1 MVGLYG
7 MFELPALAII
17 NRVANAGL
25 APVIVTAI
33 VAADTSTVRTLV
45 AGRGRPVVA
54 QLPLARVQM
63 VPSASTRIVRARVL
77 LIGRDV
83 LSLTWILAP
92 RRGTTEVDLAA
103 QFESRGL
110 AVRLAL
116 LLGGR
121 RWLARR
127 LDAMLRQVA
136 TRVLRTAEGFDDTT
150 SSAPGVPRAP
160 AV

>member
-1 MVGLYG
+1 
-7 MFELPALAII
+7 
-17 NRVANAGL
+17 
-25 APVIVTAI
+25 
-33 VAADTSTVRTLV
+33 
-45 AGRGRPVVA
+45 
-54 QLPLARVQM
+54 
-63 VPSASTRIVRARVL
+63 
-77 LIGRDV
+77 
-83 LSLTWILAP
+83 
-92 RRGTTEVDLAA
+92 VDLAA

-136 TRVLRTAEGFDDTT
+136 TRVLRTAEDLDDTT